1 MYEHQ
6 YKYYE
11 KNKEELQKKARQAY
25 HDKKLKDTFFTI
37 RHYEE
42 GINPFSNN
50 NINGMGASRRLAT
63 G

>member
-11 KNKEELQKKARQAY
+11 RNKEELQKKARKAY

-50 NINGMGASRRLAT
+50 NINGMGTSRRLAT

>member
-1 MYEHQ
+1 MYQSQ

-25 HDKKLKDTFFTI
+25 HDKKLKDTFFNI

-50 NINGMGASRRLAT
+50 NINGMGKPHRFAT

>member
-1 MYEHQ
+1 MYQSQ

-25 HDKKLKDTFFTI
+25 HDKKLKDTFFNI

-50 NINGMGASRRLAT
+50 NINGMGTSRRLAT

>member
-1 MYEHQ
+1 MYQSQ

-11 KNKEELQKKARQAY
+11 KNKEELQKKARKAY

-50 NINGMGASRRLAT
+50 NINGMGTSRRLAT